1 MPHVIESVH
10 TTMGNDGNDGVD
22 GDYNDDIMTFLVNN
36 KEKIISSGYISYKYG
51 RITIVNKT
59 PSSTRYCVVKG
70 VIKIDCA
77 MVWVPCLQPVFGVHF
92 PPE

>member
-59 PSSTRYCVVKG
+59 P
-70 VIKIDCA
+70 
-77 MVWVPCLQPVFGVHF
+77 
-92 PPE
+92 

>member
-51 RITIVNKT
+51 RITIVKKT
-59 PSSTRYCVVKG
+59 P
-70 VIKIDCA
+70 
-77 MVWVPCLQPVFGVHF
+77 
-92 PPE
+92 